1 MTPARVRLAPL
12 LAQLFPD
19 APRLVDVQADSV
31 SALIDE
37 LDARWPGMG
46 ACLRDERPAIRRHI
60 NVFVGGRRV
69 GLEEPLAP
77 GVDVH
82 ILTAISGG

>member
-19 APRLVDVQADSV
+19 APRMVDVKADTV
-31 SALIDE
+31 AALIDA
-37 LDARWPGMG
+37 LDGRWPGMG

-60 NVFVGGRRV
+60 NVFGGRRV
-69 GLEEPLAP
+69 GLDEPLAP
-77 GVDVH
+77 GADVH